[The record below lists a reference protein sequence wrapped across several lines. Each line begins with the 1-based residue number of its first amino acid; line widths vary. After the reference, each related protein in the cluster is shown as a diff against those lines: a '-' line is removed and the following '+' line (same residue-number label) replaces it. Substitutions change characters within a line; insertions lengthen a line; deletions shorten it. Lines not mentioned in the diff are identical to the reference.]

1 MKKTDPYDLNRF
13 VEAQDGDYA
22 VVLAELREGDKRG
35 HWMWFIFPQI
45 AGLGTSPMARRY
57 AIQSRGEAAE
67 YLAHPIL
74 GERLRECVEAM
85 NSNEGSD
92 AEEILGD
99 IDSMKFRSSLTL
111 FAQVADDPSVF
122 EEALDKYYDGD
133 QDPFTLDLLDGA

>member
-1 MKKTDPYDLNRF
+1 MKKNDPYDLVRF
-13 VEAQDGDYA
+13 IEAQKGDYA
-22 VVLAELREGDKRG
+22 GILVELREGDKRG

-45 AGLGTSPMARRY
+45 AGLGTSHMARRY
-57 AIQSRGEAAE
+57 AIQSRDEAVA

-92 AEEILGD
+92 AEEILGG
-99 IDSMKFRSSLTL
+99 IDAMKFRSSLTL

-122 EEALDKYYDGD
+122 EEALDKYYDAE
-133 QDPFTLDLLDGA
+133 QDPLTLSLLEDA